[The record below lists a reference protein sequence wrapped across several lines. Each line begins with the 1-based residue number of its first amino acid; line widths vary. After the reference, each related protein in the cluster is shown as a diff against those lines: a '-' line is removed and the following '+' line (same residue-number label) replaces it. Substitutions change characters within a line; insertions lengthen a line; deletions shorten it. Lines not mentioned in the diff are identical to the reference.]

1 MTDDDRPPIGG
12 SWRGLYLAV
21 LINLAVL
28 IAIFY
33 AFTRAFR

>member
-1 MTDDDRPPIGG
+1 MSDDRPPIGRT
-12 SWRGLYLAV
+12 WRTLYFAV
-21 LINLAVL
+21 FINLVVL

>member
-1 MTDDDRPPIGG
+1 MSDDQPPFGRT
-12 SWRGLYLAV
+12 WRALYFAV
-21 LINLAVL
+21 LVNLAIL